1 MNTEE
6 VAEVAKQIGMKEGRE
21 EGKCETTVVR
31 IRKMI
36 NVLRR
41 LKHNPQQILQ
51 ELEQDYGDDFSKAEL
66 ENFIKNV

>member
-1 MNTEE
+1 
-6 VAEVAKQIGMKEGRE
+6 MKEGQE

-51 ELEQDYGDDFSKAEL
+51 ELEQDYGDDFSKL
-66 ENFIKNV
+66 SNLLCK